1 MNQHELDK
9 YFRSF
14 LNIEMFPSDVSKNGI
29 QVENSGCEITK
40 VAFAV
45 DACEETISRAAEW
58 GAQMLFVHHGLFWG
72 HEQTITGI
80 HYKRIAKLIKSDIAL
95 YACHI
100 PLDANKLCGNNYGL
114 AARLKLNDLEPFGEW
129 RGMMAG
135 VIGNAEKPLTLEQ
148 LIFKAFPDG
157 EKPNTV
163 LSFGKEKVSRIAVVS
178 GCGADN
184 LGEAIEAG
192 ADVLI
197 TGEVSHQDYHTALEN
212 KFNLIAAGHYQTET
226 VGVKLV
232 AEKLAKEQDLETV
245 FIDVPTGL

>member
-14 LNIEMFPSDVSKNGI
+14 LNIEDFSSDISKNGL
-29 QVENSGCEITK
+29 QVENSGAEIKK

-58 GAQMLFVHHGLFWG
+58 KAQMLFVHHGLFWG
-72 HEQTITGI
+72 HEQTVTGI
-80 HYKRIAKLIKSDIAL
+80 HYKRIAGLIKNDIAL

-100 PLDANKLCGNNYGL
+100 PLDANQLCGNNYGL
-114 AARLKLNDLEPFGEW
+114 AARLKMTDLQPFGEW

-135 VIGNAEKPLTLEQ
+135 TIGFVDTPVTLEQ
-148 LIFKAFPDG
+148 LIIRAFPNG

-163 LSFGKEKVSRIAVVS
+163 LPFGKEKVSKIAVVS
-178 GCGADN
+178 GGGADC
-184 LGEAIEAG
+184 LDEAVKAG

-197 TGEVSHQDYHTALEN
+197 TGEIAHEDYHAVLEN
-212 KFNLIAAGHYQTET
+212 HFNVIAAGHYQTET
-226 VGVKLV
+226 VGVQLV
-232 AEKLAKEQDLETV
+232 AEKLEKEQNIETV

>member
-1 MNQHELDK
+1 MNQYELDK

-14 LNIEMFPSDVSKNGI
+14 LNIEMFASDISKNGL
-29 QVENSGCEITK
+29 QVENSGNEIRK

-45 DACEETISRAAEW
+45 DACEETINRAAEW

-72 HEQTITGI
+72 HEQTVTGI
-80 HYKRIAKLIKSDIAL
+80 HYKRISKLIKNDIAL

-100 PLDANKLCGNNYGL
+100 PLDANQLCGNNYGL
-114 AARLKLNDLEPFGEW
+114 ASRLNLTDLQAFGEW

-135 VIGNAEKPLTLEQ
+135 TIGTIEKPASLDE
-148 LIFKAFPDG
+148 LIFKAFPNG

-163 LSFGKEKVSRIAVVS
+163 LSFGKEKNSRIAIVS
-178 GCGADN
+178 GAGADCME
-184 LGEAIEAG
+184 EAVKAG

-197 TGEVSHQDYHTALEN
+197 TGEISHQDYHTALEHSL
-212 KFNLIAAGHYQTET
+212 NLIAAGHYQTET
-226 VGVKLV
+226 VGVQLV
-232 AEKLAKEQDLETV
+232 AKKLAKEQNIETV

>member
-14 LNIEMFPSDVSKNGI
+14 LNIEDFSSDISKNGI
-29 QVENSGCEITK
+29 QVENSGREIKK

-45 DACEETISRAAEW
+45 DACEESISRAAEW
-58 GAQMLFVHHGLFWG
+58 NAQMLFVHHGLFWG
-72 HEQTITGI
+72 REQTITGI
-80 HYKRIAKLIKSDIAL
+80 QYKRIAGLIKNDIAL

-100 PLDANKLCGNNYGL
+100 PLDANQLCGNNYGL
-114 AARLKLNDLEPFGEW
+114 AARLNMKDLQPFGEW

-135 VIGNAEKPLTLEQ
+135 TIGFVDAPLTLEQ
-148 LIFKAFPDG
+148 LVIKAFPNG

-163 LSFGKEKVSRIAVVS
+163 LSFGKEKVSKIAVVS
-178 GCGADN
+178 GGGADCME
-184 LGEAIEAG
+184 EAVKAG

-197 TGEVSHQDYHTALEN
+197 TGEIAHEDYHAVLEN
-212 KFNLIAAGHYQTET
+212 HFNVIAAGHYQTET
-226 VGVKLV
+226 VGVQLV
-232 AEKLAKEQDLETV
+232 AEKLAKEKNIETV